1 MSTKGKSSLG
11 LFEFLEEAELQQYY
25 NSFKNILQ
33 VQNVQQ
39 LKYVVEDDLFNIGM
53 SKPEARRLRTYFYKA
68 CPQNYASKLKKFLRP
83 RKDDGKHELLL
94 GEEDHQFA
102 FKDRRHSIALGGTNR
117 QGSSTVRVP
126 SQHVIPAEAI
136 AVHKEL
142 GAGEF
147 GVVQQ
152 GVWTDEDQMR
162 HQVAVKCLSKEKMQ
176 NNTLA
181 FMKEYEIM
189 QAIDHPHVVRLYGVV
204 LDAAQIMLI
213 TELASLR
220 SLLECLKEPALRSTF
235 TVPCLTSFAQQIC
248 EGMQYL
254 EAKRLIHRD
263 LAARNI
269 LVFSKNVVKVSDFGL
284 SRALGVGKDYYQTNF
299 NVNLKLPIA
308 WCAPECINFLKFTS
322 ASDVWAFGVT
332 MWEMFSYGFQPWAA
346 LTGQQILEAIDEPNC
361 HRLEPPV
368 HCPREHYLIMLQCWK
383 HEVHERPTFEKL
395 CSILEEAK
403 PEQVQ
408 AVTSSGQEAGKRD
421 ILDFEVGDVITVLDK
436 NESNG
441 SNSFWTGALNNGKVG
456 YFSPAHT
463 VTYIGT
469 LPSQGNHSKWQ
480 HEDIYQSTSG
490 TFQRNSLRGSRGSKK
505 KISREMISGPRGEVQ
520 HTGHI
525 GLDGAFFGDVG
536 AFATATATSTATES
550 SSRGGTMT
558 KSWHPSM
565 GKSMTSG
572 FPVLSRADSDAS
584 ERAPLIAGRGGST
597 SSAGGNSTNGQ
608 SEGQPHCVTSYS
620 TASEAVGTNK
630 NPRMG
635 YAIGYLRKSSN
646 ASQNNDVPDNGGQPY
661 KPHEYHTISDDELGG
676 PLDLGPSLMDEV
688 FSELDSS
695 KDSKEEPAKQTK
707 ESSES
712 RSTSKERKSHLTKHN
727 MKEMKELVSS
737 TLTLHKKHKKKQ
749 QATVKPIKASD
760 EKTLENAIAM
770 ANALASKSMHD
781 LDKRCID
788 SFYDNSPIRS
798 PLTPNSPSKKFQFW
812 FPGKSSPKGERRH
825 FSEELQSSADVESMI
840 TPSAKD
846 AYRALI
852 EGGSSRTSLDDE
864 PHSPRSPPSP
874 VHQAQH
880 AANSFTFGTK
890 GRSLSDTNGNTSNA
904 TPSTT
909 KNSCNNNPLPLPPK
923 TTTLD
928 LSAPPKRHV
937 RKNPLIIPSGMA
949 ANILRRESTANEN
962 IDLQMNNHNQPST
975 SDMDPNSNY
984 SGHSLTHLTS
994 VPLRQHTTTIS
1005 TANSSAKT
1013 TRASSTYFHRKA
1025 SLPAYS
1031 AFSHASSS
1039 QVSSVPDDNHS
1050 LSRRANTQYPTL
1062 PSTNPTSL
1070 RSSRNFEEYEDQIS
1084 SDAFENAIACSMD
1097 ALDNIPDTIID
1108 SSHSP
1113 RPGASSQVHYY
1124 NQDHVSCE
1132 DLLDF
1137 RPNIRRTRG
1146 KARGLHSDEVRIM
1159 KKVLGTDISDED
1171 CVQSLDSTDWDVHHA
1186 IKLVKL
1192 KNLIKFPE
1200 VSDEDMKIA
1209 LQTRDWDVAKAANV
1223 LMKKLKE

>member
-536 AFATATATSTATES
+536 AFATATSTAPES

-962 IDLQMNNHNQPST
+962 IDLQ
-975 SDMDPNSNY
+975 
-984 SGHSLTHLTS
+984 
-994 VPLRQHTTTIS
+994 V
-1005 TANSSAKT
+1005 
-1013 TRASSTYFHRKA
+1013 RA
-1025 SLPAYS
+1025 LPP
-1031 AFSHASSS
+1031 H
-1039 QVSSVPDDNHS
+1039 
-1050 LSRRANTQYPTL
+1050 
-1062 PSTNPTSL
+1062 
-1070 RSSRNFEEYEDQIS
+1070 
-1084 SDAFENAIACSMD
+1084 
-1097 ALDNIPDTIID
+1097 
-1108 SSHSP
+1108 
-1113 RPGASSQVHYY
+1113 
-1124 NQDHVSCE
+1124 
-1132 DLLDF
+1132 
-1137 RPNIRRTRG
+1137 
-1146 KARGLHSDEVRIM
+1146 
-1159 KKVLGTDISDED
+1159 
-1171 CVQSLDSTDWDVHHA
+1171 
-1186 IKLVKL
+1186 
-1192 KNLIKFPE
+1192 
-1200 VSDEDMKIA
+1200 
-1209 LQTRDWDVAKAANV
+1209 
-1223 LMKKLKE
+1223 